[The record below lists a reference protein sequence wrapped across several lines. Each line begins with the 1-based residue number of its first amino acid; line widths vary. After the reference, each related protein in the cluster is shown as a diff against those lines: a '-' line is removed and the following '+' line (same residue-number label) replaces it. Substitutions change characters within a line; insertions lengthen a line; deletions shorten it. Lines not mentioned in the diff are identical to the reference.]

1 MPNKKED
8 MHEMHHMSCMS
19 YEIGLGLKML
29 VAGILVLANS
39 YWMFMSW
46 GMLIGLLLIIGG
58 ILKLAIPHH
67 H

>member
-8 MHEMHHMSCMS
+8 MHEMHHGCCMNHKMWW
-19 YEIGLGLKML
+19 GLKML